1 MEGIVSFIKKH
12 VLSLILI
19 VAYIFTLNAM
29 TKFHIRGVI
38 EGGILTIPA
47 ILFIMAWSSFTL
59 KNYSFRSI
67 PESSSNE
74 SNADLFLIFY
84 SLFLSTLIH
93 MCLEKNNTDLSGWWP
108 FVLLF
113 MSVIYFIFSFIFTW
127 CLQTIPKHKHYTQIW
142 FLIILFSFPILH
154 YLPFR
159 TNIWLVGS
167 FETFYVLL
175 MSYLSI
181 NVLMIF
187 ILRKLRLKWKN

>member
-67 PESSSNE
+67 SESSSNE
-74 SNADLFLIFY
+74 SNTDLFLIFY

-93 MCLEKNNTDLSGWWP
+93 MCLEKNNG
-108 FVLLF
+108 
-113 MSVIYFIFSFIFTW
+113 SVANFFQNEKRSYFGRVYAAS
-127 CLQTIPKHKHYTQIW
+127 P
-142 FLIILFSFPILH
+142 
-154 YLPFR
+154 
-159 TNIWLVGS
+159 
-167 FETFYVLL
+167 
-175 MSYLSI
+175 
-181 NVLMIF
+181 
-187 ILRKLRLKWKN
+187 